1 MCPKLCSAAI
11 EFLFSYIFLIQASD
25 SWGLEFFQFR
35 WITGIWIF
43 LFLVLILAFDK
54 THWIRYCTR
63 FTEEILHVLVALL
76 FMYEG
81 FKNLGKVSFERV
93 QILFIVFINLKIEN
107 LFLVFI
113 SNTHFWSS

>member
-1 MCPKLCSAAI
+1 MMGLH
-11 EFLFSYIFLIQASD
+11 FLQY
-25 SWGLEFFQFR
+25 R

-43 LFLVLILAFDK
+43 LFLLLILAFDK
-54 THWIRYCTR
+54 THWIHYCTR

-81 FKNLGKVSFERV
+81 IKNIVHVSFDRV
-93 QILFIVFINLKIEN
+93 EF

-113 SNTHFWSS
+113 MSNIDFCSSADQHM